1 MAITTQTITDNSH
14 IFEMVI
20 IGSAASDTFTINVSD
35 LEDAIAIDGTHKQRL
50 NINLEYSLD
59 SSCSLKLEFATEPSG
74 SFEGIETGLSMEIS
88 GSAPSTTS
96 DSTAE
101 GVSQSSSTGGGTSAT
116 FNITS
121 SGGAITSVTSV
132 DEGDGYADGDTI
144 TFTAGDL
151 TALGTLG
158 TVTGDLDLN
167 VVTGSDQ
174 FIAHGT
180 GSVFIKNT
188 IGGSNG
194 DIKVTFLNGP
204 GCCKVSAKKIEG
216 FRLASPYYRKVS
228 GRRA

>member
-14 IFEMVI
+14 ILEMVI
-20 IGSAASDTFTINVSD
+20 IGSAALDSFTINVSD

-50 NINLEYSLD
+50 NINLEYSLHPL
-59 SSCSLKLEFATEPSG
+59 CSLKLEFATEPSG
-74 SFEGIETGLSMEIS
+74 SFSGIETGLSMDIN
-88 GSAPSTTS
+88 GTAPITTI
-96 DSTAE
+96 DSTAV
-101 GVSQSSSTGGGTSAT
+101 GVSQSSTSGIGTSAT

-121 SGGAITSVTSV
+121 SGGVITSVTSV
-132 DEGDGYADGDTI
+132 DEGDNYADGDTI
-144 TFTAGDL
+144 TFTAADL

-158 TVTGDLDLN
+158 SVTGDLVLN
-167 VVTGSDQ
+167 VVTGSEQ

-194 DIKVTFLNGP
+194 DIKVTFNGGP
-204 GCCKVSAKKIEG
+204 GCCKISAKKTEG